1 MSVPVLSPRPALSAL
16 AVGSVQE
23 AVVALHVAA
32 VVVAGRM
39 RSDDRGQSTA
49 EYALVLLGAATVALM
64 LVTWAS
70 RTDKIGRL
78 LDGVM
83 DSILS
88 RFS

>member
-1 MSVPVLSPRPALSAL
+1 MPAPALSPRRDLSAI
-16 AVGSVQE
+16 AVGSVQQ
-23 AVVALHVAA
+23 ATVALHVAA
-32 VVVAGRM
+32 VVLARRV